1 MFSRDKARLVLEVL
15 NKLDYS
21 IARLLDC
28 STTRL
33 LDYSIARL
41 LDYSTTRYNLLG
53 QSLKKLV
60 SDEEYAQKN
69 KEYL

>member
-1 MFSRDKARLVLEVL
+1 MLSRDKARLVLEVL

-21 IARLLDC
+21 IARFLDC
-28 STTRL
+28 SIYLL
-33 LDYSIARL
+33 LDF
-41 LDYSTTRYNLLG
+41 STTRYNLLG